1 MELEKLA
8 QTLAKD
14 GTKPIYLIQ
23 GEEPWLVEEA
33 VRRVLQAAV
42 PDPNDTMAVT
52 RVDMAEGRRGARD
65 IVAACR
71 AMGLFTSRLAVVVRA
86 AELIDKKA
94 EDREE
99 LQRYC
104 TAPVATTTLILKAT
118 ALDQR
123 TGLAKAIKKNG
134 EILTY
139 PALKPRDAANW
150 IGARFRQLGHGFE
163 SDVPGRVADLA
174 GTSLLQ
180 LQQVTEQLSL
190 YAGKGASIRSIDVET
205 ALAAT
210 REHTVFELID
220 AVAALDTNGILGH
233 LHAMLEQR
241 ERPSGI
247 LVMVIR
253 HFRQLTIAAD
263 VVARGGGADDVQAAC
278 KCHPFVA
285 KKLMDQVGRFPPAL
299 LRTGFERFMRGDM
312 ELKSSKV
319 PPEVLLEQLLLG
331 LADEARR
338 AQRRGVNARSAVGG

>member
-1 MELEKLA
+1 MDLDQLARTLE
-8 QTLAKD
+8 KD
-14 GTKPIYLIQ
+14 GTKPVYLIQ

-33 VRRVLQAAV
+33 ARRVLQRAV

-52 RVDMAEGRRGARD
+52 RVDLAEGRKGARD

-71 AMGLFTSRLAVVVRA
+71 AMGLFTSRLAVIVRA

-104 TAPVATTTLILKAT
+104 AAPVATTTLILKAT

-123 TGLAKAIKKNG
+123 TGLVKAIKKNG

-139 PALKPRDAANW
+139 PALKPREAASW

-163 SDVPGRVADLA
+163 SDVPSRVADLA

-180 LQQVTEQLSL
+180 LQQITEQLSL
-190 YAGKGASIRSIDVET
+190 YAGKGASIRAVDVET

-210 REHTVFELID
+210 REHSIFELID
-220 AVAALDTNGILGH
+220 SVAALDTNGILGH

-241 ERPSGI
+241 EKPSGI

-253 HFRQLTIAAD
+253 HFRQLTLAAD
-263 VVARGGGADDVQAAC
+263 TVAQGGKASDVQARC

-285 KKLMDQVGRFPPAL
+285 QKLMDQVGRFPPAL
-299 LRTGFERFMRGDM
+299 LRTGFERFLHADLQ
-312 ELKSSKV
+312 LKSSRV
-319 PPEVLLEQLLLG
+319 PPEVLLEQLLLS

-338 AQRRGVNARSAVGG
+338 AARRQGPGRSAAGR